1 MITTKKVIKVL
12 AKKSKGM
19 DRKAKV
25 QNMLYGLSALCLMS
39 VRQRRM
45 GNYFVDNAVIDKVEN
60 ILKQAE
66 RNR

>member
-1 MITTKKVIKVL
+1 MITIKKVIKVL

-25 QNMLYGLSALCLMS
+25 QNMLYGLTALCL
-39 VRQRRM
+39 VAARQRRM
-45 GNYFVDNAVIDKVEN
+45 GNYLVDNSVIYKVEN

>member
-12 AKKSKGM
+12 AKESKGM

-25 QNMLYGLSALCLMS
+25 QNMLYGLTALCLVS
-39 VRQRRM
+39 ARQRRM
-45 GNYFVDNAVIDKVEN
+45 GNHFVDNSVIDKVEN

-66 RNR
+66 RSR